1 MANPRQEFQ
10 FQLSPWAQRFGQSSS
25 GAWVGMDG
33 LDHSGLAPEMPN
45 LNETYHADDFLPAG
59 DQTPFPMPTLAELDR
74 LFMGEQEQ
82 TLGLGGFKTWEF
94 GPLNNTLYGGYFGGH
109 QMPRS
114 MEDEVYN
121 EIAFDEGRL
130 VIDESKW
137 LPWFRRDNWWE
148 NKIPDDIRK
157 LGGRKYFSVDDD
169 GIWNEL
175 RVCLELANRIMNTL
189 IDERHPLMVA
199 AVLNDVDPNAP
210 PEERRIR
217 LDPEDSQKMSTE
229 ELRDQITRM
238 GEDWIISSF
247 LPDRWNISNGN
258 TLMGLWSLNNPQIG
272 SNEERV
278 GVLGM
283 AVYRLRALVEG
294 ALTPAEKCMVQFS
307 YAKTI
312 CHESMHA
319 LFSWHTE
326 YGQLLRDPFIND
338 EISREIGRSFEN
350 MIFGGHIHTA
360 PTSRHSRTA
369 ESWTEGNMLTLLSEP
384 FPGRGS
390 LRYGGK
396 PADLPEMEDTNIVPV
411 LWVSALLS
419 EKFWETEVAKYGSR
433 ALKMPQYV
441 KTTRRFKNGTTFN
454 SPETLDVDTPLDT
467 LRDRLRTTTLDF
479 NNRHLKWIQLRPWY
493 QEEGFKWFISPWGVD
508 AWRSALSNFKVAHA
522 RQDERECFR
531 EINNVMDLYQS
542 GNKRTWLYHALGLL
556 MSASVPL
563 RRKRSGKEEPQQT
576 PKDRGAKPKTTP
588 NRQKETFHL
597 QYAKDHIQEPSR
609 SQSRSNPRQQAHGL
623 AERLHELLQGPRAS
637 GPPAARVAP
646 KPVRDAHAAPA
657 EPAEQPCLRPLRGL
671 GALRLQGP
679 PYDPQ
684 WQTWDRASD
693 GRGGMRQMLV
703 DKDPPVSFKNT
714 PEGNRTNLDR
724 ETQLR
729 DRLDVDALRW
739 FGLTDPQGSPVP
751 YFTLTEV
758 GSHREAGDAWIVML
772 NKNSLPNVWDV
783 TEALN
788 QLQWTTAQFRSVT
801 RMTNIGLQPRAV
813 NQDDDLVTAFYSS
826 SLSWRMIGKLA
837 IPQTEAAVREN
848 DGTNGLPLYKTYGK
862 EVYDLTRGPI
872 DETLPGYYPAMVAVL
887 SNYRCGTI
895 MDLPSVPRPDADLR
909 TFTARCL
916 RWYDNPTLGVYFAVE
931 GFVYD
936 MSNYL
941 ESHPGGLDS
950 LKQFAGKD
958 ASQPFNEAHATNPL
972 LASPYDS
979 LRIGRMVDE
988 IPSEQIQANQVV
1000 LDSWVYNIS
1009 RGQDATDIL
1018 SKVDDESNPRPA
1030 KMALEA
1036 LKTQHQSRVVA
1047 RVEMP
1052 LPNVSL
1058 ADLAEHSDPAD
1069 GGAWVAIG
1077 DNVWDMASMMQ
1088 QPEWYRGMGVTLVV
1102 ITDYAGKVI
1111 STDDASDDEALLKDK
1126 YPHLL
1131 VAKLSGRLSEQVE
1144 DMELS

>member
-1 MANPRQEFQ
+1 MTNPRQEFQ

-109 QMPRS
+109 QIPRS

-189 IDERHPLMVA
+189 IDERHPLMIA

-238 GEDWIISSF
+238 GEEWIISSF

-258 TLMGLWSLNNPQIG
+258 TLMGLWSLNDPQIG

-479 NNRHLKWIQLRPWY
+479 NNRNLKWIQLRPWY

-531 EINNVMDLYQS
+531 EINNVMDL
-542 GNKRTWLYHALGLL
+542 
-556 MSASVPL
+556 
-563 RRKRSGKEEPQQT
+563 
-576 PKDRGAKPKTTP
+576 
-588 NRQKETFHL
+588 QKETFHL
-597 QYAKDHIQEPSR
+597 QYAKDHIQEPPR
-609 SQSRSNPRQQAHGL
+609 SQGRSNPRQQAHGL
-623 AERLHELLQGPRAS
+623 AERLHELLQGSRAS

-646 KPVRDAHAAPA
+646 EPVRDAHAAPA
-657 EPAEQPCLRPLRGL
+657 EPAEQPGLRPLRGL
-671 GALRLQGP
+671 GAVRLHGP

-684 WQTWDRASD
+684 WQTWDRAPD

-703 DKDPPVSFKNT
+703 DKDPPVLFKNT

-724 ETQLR
+724 EMQLR

-739 FGLTDPQGSPVP
+739 FGLTDPQGNPVP

-758 GSHREAGDAWIVML
+758 GSHREAGDAWVVMP

-783 TEALN
+783 T
-788 QLQWTTAQFRSVT
+788 
-801 RMTNIGLQPRAV
+801 G
-813 NQDDDLVTAFYSS
+813 
-826 SLSWRMIGKLA
+826 
-837 IPQTEAAVREN
+837 
-848 DGTNGLPLYKTYGK
+848 
-862 EVYDLTRGPI
+862 GPI

-916 RWYDNPTLGVYFAVE
+916 RWYDNPTLGVYFAVD

-941 ESHPGGLDS
+941 KSHPGGLDS
-950 LKQFAGKD
+950 LKQFAGKG

-1000 LDSWVYNIS
+1000 LDTWVYNIS

-1018 SKVDDESNPRPA
+1018 SRLDDESNPPPRQDGFGGSENPA
-1030 KMALEA
+1030 PEP
-1036 LKTQHQSRVVA
+1036 R
-1047 RVEMP
+1047 RG
-1052 LPNVSL
+1052 
-1058 ADLAEHSDPAD
+1058 AD

-1088 QPEWYRGMGVTLVV
+1088 QPEWYRGMGVTLGV

-1131 VAKLSGRLSEQVE
+1131 VAKLSSGLSEQVE
-1144 DMELS
+1144 EMELS